1 MKVLVLGGN
10 GFIGSNIVAKL
21 QFQGAE
27 VIVAGRKTAL
37 QSNQLQV
44 KMQNMQ
50 QVSDWLP
57 MINSV
62 DVVINSV
69 GILRERKAESYK
81 DIHTYA
87 VKSLANACAQLNVKL
102 IHISAIGLSANA
114 KSGFITSK
122 YWGEQAIL
130 ASGANAVIARA
141 SLLDGEGG
149 FGAKWFRRVASWPI
163 KFVMQSPG
171 LVAPFQ
177 VSDLGEAVANLALNN
192 LQTPNIIEPSI
203 VELGGSE
210 ILSIPAYLQ
219 LLRLRDGKR
228 KAFQLD
234 APK

>member
-21 QFQGAE
+21 QLQGAE

-81 DIHTYA
+81 DIHTYS
-87 VKSLANACAQLNVKL
+87 VKSLANA
-102 IHISAIGLSANA
+102 
-114 KSGFITSK
+114 
-122 YWGEQAIL
+122 
-130 ASGANAVIARA
+130 
-141 SLLDGEGG
+141 
-149 FGAKWFRRVASWPI
+149 
-163 KFVMQSPG
+163 
-171 LVAPFQ
+171 
-177 VSDLGEAVANLALNN
+177 
-192 LQTPNIIEPSI
+192 
-203 VELGGSE
+203 
-210 ILSIPAYLQ
+210 
-219 LLRLRDGKR
+219 
-228 KAFQLD
+228 
-234 APK
+234 